1 MRTKTSYDTSIK
13 HLYREGLEELIAPS
27 IRKNIPRST
36 IHRWRQEKKEK
47 YLGSELNE
55 LAKSEL
61 LLLKQFVH
69 SRNERR
75 IFMNY
80 VRIGRFIEKISG
92 ERVLRKLFAEN
103 KAEVIDLIERIKE
116 TMPLEQVLR
125 FFNISRST
133 YNLWILGL
141 YGDCYHSPLNW
152 CKVKQPNQLGAD
164 EVSIMKDL
172 LTDKELEH
180 WPISSVAHYA
190 RRNGLMYASNS
201 TWYKYARILGLRKK
215 AKQFRHKR
223 KKKKGIKAAAP
234 NSIWHADVTY
244 FRVGNEMHYIYL
256 VVDNYSRKILSHLVS
271 NRLNAQNRLKTIK
284 EAYENEFGMIYSDL
298 RLIVDGGSENNNHIV
313 DRYVEMLPNLQK
325 LVALKD
331 IQFGNVQVEAH
342 NKILKQS
349 WLYRTEVKNGEHL
362 KRITKAAI
370 HEFNMVRPYDAL
382 GGLTP
387 SEAHEQS
394 EDYMNRKRQLQMLEA
409 RKQRCITNKCNTCTN
424 CPYKQ
429 DI

>member
-152 CKVKQPNQLGAD
+152 CKVK
-164 EVSIMKDL
+164 
-172 LTDKELEH
+172 
-180 WPISSVAHYA
+180 
-190 RRNGLMYASNS
+190 
-201 TWYKYARILGLRKK
+201 
-215 AKQFRHKR
+215 
-223 KKKKGIKAAAP
+223 
-234 NSIWHADVTY
+234 
-244 FRVGNEMHYIYL
+244 
-256 VVDNYSRKILSHLVS
+256 
-271 NRLNAQNRLKTIK
+271 
-284 EAYENEFGMIYSDL
+284 
-298 RLIVDGGSENNNHIV
+298 
-313 DRYVEMLPNLQK
+313 
-325 LVALKD
+325 
-331 IQFGNVQVEAH
+331 
-342 NKILKQS
+342 
-349 WLYRTEVKNGEHL
+349 
-362 KRITKAAI
+362 
-370 HEFNMVRPYDAL
+370 
-382 GGLTP
+382 
-387 SEAHEQS
+387 
-394 EDYMNRKRQLQMLEA
+394 
-409 RKQRCITNKCNTCTN
+409 
-424 CPYKQ
+424 
-429 DI
+429 